1 MRYGQINCECGQQF
15 YFEAN
20 RNRIMCINCD
30 KEYDISDYP
39 VKEVE
44 DESDIPDED
53 FSEESL
59 EQLSE

>member
-20 RNRIMCINCD
+20 RDKVMCIDCN

-39 VKEVE
+39 VKEDE
-44 DESDIPDED
+44 DGADIPDY
-53 FSEESL
+53 SGEE
-59 EQLSE
+59 